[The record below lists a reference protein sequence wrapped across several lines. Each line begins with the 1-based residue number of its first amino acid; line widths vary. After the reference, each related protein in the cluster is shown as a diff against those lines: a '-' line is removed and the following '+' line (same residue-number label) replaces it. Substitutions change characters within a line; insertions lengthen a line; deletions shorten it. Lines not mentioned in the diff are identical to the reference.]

1 MTDQTTFG
9 PWPNTTSTTLPV
21 QKKWLFHPSSSAK
34 RGIVWIILWLAT
46 LRIVFAYLRQAPW
59 EAFWAYALVYFL
71 IPLISSTPIAKR
83 QTYIGI
89 WWWLLATIVI
99 LLWGFES
106 FAHWA
111 GWLSILWILYSIDQ
125 HREII
130 QSKQKATSWHMAY
143 LHSAAFCMSAA
154 ITVSLSLMWKWENFT
169 LTCDQ
174 VRETVNTHMA
184 TFMTPLR
191 FTSEQIT
198 LIQEGINTFFTQSP
212 QDIVQS
218 QVQQQVQTHIEQN
231 LWSNSLS
238 GISISGIIDQQQYAE
253 LEKLLNT
260 VNTTNNSQILSQ
272 QTKSQTTDESFLWHY
287 KSLLLDTPL
296 DTKQNLD
303 KKICNVVFDQISDWY
318 KKPWFKISI
327 LLTLVLFFYPLMRF
341 FIVIYAGILSL
352 IYSGLKRIG
361 ILKTQSETITKDS
374 WIL

>member
-1 MTDQTTFG
+1 MIDQAPLG
-9 PWPNTTSTTLPV
+9 SWPNTTSTTLPV

-34 RGIVWIILWLAT
+34 RWIVWTVLWLAT

-71 IPLISSTPIAKR
+71 IPLISSTPVAKR

-154 ITVSLSLMWKWENFT
+154 ITVSLSLMWKWENFS

-174 VRETVNTHMA
+174 VRETINTHMA
-184 TFMTPLR
+184 TFMSPLR
-191 FTSEQIT
+191 FTTAQIS
-198 LIQEGINTFFTQSP
+198 LVQEGINTFFTQSP
-212 QDIVQS
+212 EEIVQS
-218 QVQQQVQTHIEQN
+218 QVQQHIESQ
-231 LWSNSLS
+231 LEQQIWATQ
-238 GISISGIIDQQQYAE
+238 ISGINFSWLIDQQQYAA
-253 LEKLLNT
+253 LEKLLHTANT
-260 VNTTNNSQILSQ
+260 WPNTSKNIVQKNSQV
-272 QTKSQTTDESFLWHY
+272 DESFLWHY

-341 FIVIYAGILSL
+341 FIVIYSGILSL
-352 IYSGLKRIG
+352 IYGGLKRIG
-361 ILKTQSETITKDS
+361 VLKTQSETITKDS